1 MDYTYATRCPHIKF
15 SNDATSCF
23 DRIIPSVSSIIARS
37 YSLHKNVAKL
47 QGDMLQQA
55 VYRIKTQLGISN
67 ASYSHTDANPVFGTG
82 QGSSSSPSIWTLC
95 CSKGFDIYD
104 SHCYGAQ
111 YRSPDGTKLLKLGM
125 TGFVDDNNAQTTG
138 TRYKSEQALALRC
151 THDAQLWHDILWATG
166 GALETPK
173 CSYQSMHFDF
183 SGMGTPFLRHGK
195 HGPPIIIKDA
205 NGEDITIE
213 QLPVTQAYKILGTYQ
228 AAVQQQR
235 QQYSVLK
242 KKADAHCRTLAL
254 GNVSKRGA
262 WIYYSSVFLR
272 SVGYPLGVCHLTD
285 SQLDNLQRS
294 MVSTTL
300 QKMGYNSRMSRAVVF
315 GPTK

>member
-1 MDYTYATRCPHIKF
+1 MR
-15 SNDATSCF
+15 
-23 DRIIPSVSSIIARS
+23 
-37 YSLHKNVAKL
+37 
-47 QGDMLQQA
+47 
-55 VYRIKTQLGISN
+55 
-67 ASYSHTDANPVFGTG
+67 
-82 QGSSSSPSIWTLC
+82 
-95 CSKGFDIYD
+95 
-104 SHCYGAQ
+104 
-111 YRSPDGTKLLKLGM
+111 
-125 TGFVDDNNAQTTG
+125 
-138 TRYKSEQALALRC
+138 
-151 THDAQLWHDILWATG
+151 
-166 GALETPK
+166 
-173 CSYQSMHFDF
+173 FDF
-183 SGMGTPFLRHGK
+183 SGVGTPFLRHGK

-205 NGEDITIE
+205 HGKDITIK
-213 QLPVTQAYKILGTYQ
+213 QLPFTQAYKILGTYQ

-262 WIYYSSVFLR
+262 WIYYSSVFLC

-315 GPTK
+315 GPTKYGGLDF